1 MSYSRFRG
9 EPVTTETVYK
19 RNRRGRVVR
28 SVTTADPEFTDLDR
42 GLVLALLAE
51 QRETCQS
58 CGHPMALCRDPRTAG
73 TWQVLEDV
81 CQPSRVSQAAADNV
95 RESKRR
101 GVMIMTRQI

>member
-1 MSYSRFRG
+1 
-9 EPVTTETVYK
+9 V
-19 RNRRGRVVR
+19 RRADDDAGRVVR
-28 SVTTADPEFTDLDR
+28 SVTTAEPEWTETDR

-58 CGHPMALCRDPRTAG
+58 CGHPMALCRDPHTAG

-81 CQPSRVSQAAADNV
+81 CQPSRVSQAVAEGV

-101 GVMIMTRQI
+101 GVMLMTRQTGVTGG